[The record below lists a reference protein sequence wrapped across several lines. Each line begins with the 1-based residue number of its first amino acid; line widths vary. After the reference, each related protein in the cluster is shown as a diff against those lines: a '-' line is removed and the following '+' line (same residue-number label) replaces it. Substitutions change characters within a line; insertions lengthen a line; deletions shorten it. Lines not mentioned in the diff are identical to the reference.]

1 MKKSVKQTVADI
13 EKSKSKK
20 QMKIIKD
27 FGWFD
32 TKVSLQELLDLA
44 NGLDPAKVF
53 IEVIYDQPYDEN
65 ADLILF
71 TNELS

>member
-13 EKSKSKK
+13 EKSKLKK
-20 QMKIIKD
+20 QIKIIKD

-32 TKVSLQELLDLA
+32 TKVSLQELLDLS

-53 IEVIYDQPYDEN
+53 VEVIYDQPYDEN

>member
-20 QMKIIKD
+20 QIKIIKD